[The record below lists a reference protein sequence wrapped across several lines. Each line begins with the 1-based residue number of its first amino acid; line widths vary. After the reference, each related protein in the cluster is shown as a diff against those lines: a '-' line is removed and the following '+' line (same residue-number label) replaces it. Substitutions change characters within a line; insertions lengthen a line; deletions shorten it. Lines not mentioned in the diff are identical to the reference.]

1 MKFKVQSAPSQTKLF
16 GGLIIAASLMFSQSV
31 WALGTASGTTINNL
45 AKLSYSVGGTAQN
58 EICSSAT
65 GNSTGNGGTTG
76 TTCTAGTNGA
86 GNTAFVVDNKVNLT
100 LVTND
105 AAAVSVVPG
114 QANVVTTYTLTNTGN
129 TVQDYSFTAANL
141 SSIAANN
148 VFPLAGPVNDTFD
161 TGACS
166 VFVETN
172 GTAGYQVADNLLFVD
187 ELAADAS
194 KVVYVVCA
202 SILGTQVNNDQA
214 NVSLTA
220 TTLVGGAAGQGIAAV
235 NAVTNTAGVDVVF
248 ADVQVVAS
256 GAVAPL
262 QVNVNAN
269 NTNPIQAGVDGKAVA
284 NDAYKVVSAN
294 LSVAKTVTLLCDP
307 VNGNTNPKNIPGAL
321 VQYAITISNTG
332 SAAASLTSL
341 SDVLQLT
348 NGPAGVVGAGAT
360 ATGPQGLAFDTRLN
374 AGTGGAAGCTPAG
387 GTALSG
393 TTGFAAKTGLNPGPG
408 VVAPGVAAD
417 ATTAGATIAVQTV
430 TVNFTTLA
438 TSAITAPA
446 AATLAAG
453 SYITVYFNAFV
464 Q

>member
-16 GGLIIAASLMFSQSV
+16 GGLIIAVSLMFSQAA

-45 AKLSYSVGGTAQN
+45 ATLNYSVSGVAQTA
-58 EICSSAT
+58 IGSSPT
-65 GNSTGNGGTTG
+65 GNSVG
-76 TTCTAGTNGA
+76 AGT
-86 GNTAFVVDNKVNLT
+86 NTAFVVDNKVNLT

-105 AAAVSVVPG
+105 ASAVSVVPG
-114 QANVVTTYTLTNTGN
+114 QTNVLTTYTLSNTGN
-129 TVQDYSFTAANL
+129 TVQDYSFVTTQLATG
-141 SSIAANN
+141 ST
-148 VFPLAGPVNDTFD
+148 VFTTNDNFD

-172 GTAGYQVADNLLFVD
+172 GTPGYQAGADTATFVD
-187 ELAADAS
+187 ELAPDAT
-194 KVVYVVCA
+194 KVIYVVCA
-202 SILGTQVNNDQA
+202 SIPSTQVNNDQA
-214 NVSLTA
+214 NISLTA
-220 TTLVGGAAGQGIAAV
+220 TTLIGGAAGQGGALSQTVGA
-235 NAVTNTAGVDVVF
+235 NTAGVDVVF

-256 GAVAPL
+256 GAVSPL

-269 NTNPIQAGVDGKAVA
+269 NTNPIQAGLDGKAIA

-348 NGPAGVVGAGAT
+348 NGPAGAVGAGVT
-360 ATGPQGLAFDTRLN
+360 ATGPTGLAFDTKLN
-374 AGTGGAAGCTPAG
+374 NGATAAGCVPGG
-387 GTALSG
+387 GTSLSA
-393 TTGFAAKTGLNPGPG
+393 TTGFAAKTGANPGPG
-408 VVAPGVAAD
+408 VTAPGASAD

-430 TVNFTTLA
+430 TVNFSTLA
-438 TSAITAPA
+438 TSTITAPA

-464 Q
+464 EQ